1 MKSPY
6 ATGSDLE
13 CVYALMT
20 FGIPADILPINAAG
34 DRRPEAHRDF
44 CKKLKIFPTMKDN
57 IERIVI
63 PSTYDVLFGR
73 GKPLQKHPGNLR
85 YHHIVDSHQAEYEA
99 MQKLAKTNLSKQI
112 VEMFKQ
118 GGDRFLKQDEG
129 GWLEVDDESARY
141 KVSHSFRNHRIAAR
155 THERKCVDGKH
166 SRKTDC
172 VSSMHLDE
180 MSASSSIH
188 SDGEGSKRRRLS
200 DLTFLSPSIL

>member
-85 YHHIVDSHQAEYEA
+85 YHHIVDSHQTEYEA
-99 MQKLAKTNLSKQI
+99 MQKLAKTNLSKKI
-112 VEMFKQ
+112 VEIFKE
-118 GGDRFLKQDEG
+118 GGDRFMKQDEG

-155 THERKCVDGKH
+155 TQERKCVDGEH
-166 SRKTDC
+166 RRKPDC
-172 VSSMHLDE
+172 VSSMQMDE
-180 MSASSSIH
+180 MSSSS
-188 SDGEGSKRRRLS
+188 SVVSEGTKRRRLS
-200 DLTFLSPSIL
+200 DMASFTSSIM